1 MSHFFKH
8 IDQSQKSSKCSKEPS
23 TSMYLHVPLRTYMYT
38 HIYIYYYIYIHKI
51 YIINYI
57 YTQYVPTYHIF
68 PPAILPASPGIEATL
83 HGVPTTPCAEEA
95 ATLWCENLGT
105 PHQSSK
111 RFQKTTVKPKLY
123 DWCINFTRLIYSIIL
138 WNKQIPPTE
147 NSGHLS
153 QLMRLERKRPT
164 SFPKHLPVVKS
175 AVLFCGK
182 PLGYPLV
189 I

>member
-1 MSHFFKH
+1 
-8 IDQSQKSSKCSKEPS
+8 
-23 TSMYLHVPLRTYMYT
+23 MYLYVPICT
-38 HIYIYYYIYIHKI
+38 HIYIHIK

-111 RFQKTTVKPKLY
+111 RFQKTTVKPKFY
-123 DWCINFTRLIYSIIL
+123 D
-138 WNKQIPPTE
+138 
-147 NSGHLS
+147 
-153 QLMRLERKRPT
+153 
-164 SFPKHLPVVKS
+164 
-175 AVLFCGK
+175 
-182 PLGYPLV
+182 
-189 I
+189 